1 MSHPGQHPPVSQPS
15 LAVLVTSVELANSN
29 QELFTTTELFT
40 TCSNHR
46 YLKKRK
52 DTVRCI
58 VLALTEDY
66 ELFDL
71 QGKESQEEARGEFVS
86 SFQRVSLPLRC
97 YSNCKLSE
105 SAVQRRQHNLSELR
119 KIQTFQ

>member
-1 MSHPGQHPPVSQPS
+1 M
-15 LAVLVTSVELANSN
+15 
-29 QELFTTTELFT
+29 
-40 TCSNHR
+40 
-46 YLKKRK
+46 KKRK

-97 YSNCKLSE
+97 YSNCKLSQ

-119 KIQTFQ
+119 KIHKFDGRLCLMSSAGTDGEMVWGIVHIAHAFLYFDKLQ